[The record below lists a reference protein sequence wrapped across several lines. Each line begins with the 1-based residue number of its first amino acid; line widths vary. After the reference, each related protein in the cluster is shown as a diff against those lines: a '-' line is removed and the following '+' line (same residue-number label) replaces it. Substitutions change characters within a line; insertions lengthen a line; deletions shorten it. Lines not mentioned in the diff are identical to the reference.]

1 MSRMGKSTEIESRL
15 RVGRDWR
22 RGEWEVTA
30 NGYEL
35 SFWVAE
41 NVLELDGDSSVNMPK
56 IAQ

>member
-1 MSRMGKSTEIESRL
+1 MGKSTEIESRL
-15 RVGRDWR
+15 MVGRDWR

-41 NVLELDGDSSVNMPK
+41 NVLELDGESSVNMPK